1 MIRRIHISSIL
12 LLFIV
17 AVASCRY
24 NEMEPGR
31 DSSIKVNDNRIAF
44 DVGAARSASPQTKV
58 SAVQQ
63 GKKVF
68 LCADGTDSLYL
79 SATVSDNND
88 QVFAETPAVKG
99 AHVTTENLENFY
111 VSANI
116 DASLRYFPFTAVG
129 QEDKADGVYT
139 LDYYWPQDT
148 LDFFATNFCPTMTPD
163 PLITSDFGDIAD
175 LVEFEYSL
183 TKSAGAEPYN
193 YTSVSWEDNLLY
205 VGYEGDNYIGQFAY
219 AHKEPDPSVNQD
231 ARFQPDYVFAISQN
245 RSQNQGVVPL
255 RFAHCFSAVTFR
267 LGSAFMSEEGR
278 QVKSI
283 SISGVPNTGTC
294 DISELDGQMDF
305 VWHTDDAERTTFT
318 QDIASEGD
326 ETNIQ
331 NGQIINADELTFMLI
346 PHEISEDET
355 ITITFGLHAGEDSA
369 HDWVVQ
375 LKIRDLFADDTDPE
389 WLPGKKYTYTLVSEE
404 SVDIEITD
412 EFTST
417 EPMIKGNLDIKN
429 KGVCPVYVRAY
440 VIGWWE
446 NEAGDVVH
454 PWVKTDGQWS
464 GTQWTDGVFVPGVG
478 KWKLGGDGCFYYTQ
492 PLWSGDS
499 ADPLFDTYTL
509 QQTTPPVTGARLI
522 LNVVTQAVIHYKASE
537 AWPELSALT
546 AGIAE

>member
-31 DSSIKVNDNRIAF
+31 ESSIKANDNHIAF
-44 DVGAARSASPQTKV
+44 QVGAAQSASSQTK
-58 SAVQQ
+58 AYPAQQ
-63 GKKVF
+63 GRKVF

-79 SATVSDNND
+79 SASVSDNTT
-88 QVFAETPAVKG
+88 QVFTGTPAVKG
-99 AHVTTENLENFY
+99 AQVTTENLELFH
-111 VSANI
+111 VTANV

-129 QEDKADGVYT
+129 QEDKADDVYT

-148 LDFFATNFCPTMTPD
+148 LDFFATNFDPVMTPD
-163 PLITSDFGDIAD
+163 PLVTSVLGDIAD
-175 LVEFEYSL
+175 LDEFEASL
-183 TKSAGAEPYN
+183 TKSSGVEPYS
-193 YTSVSWEDNLLY
+193 YTSISWEDNLLY

-267 LGSAFMSEEGR
+267 IGSAFMSSEGR

-283 SISGVPNTGTC
+283 RISGVPNTGTC
-294 DISELDGQMDF
+294 DISEQDGQMDF

-326 ETNIQ
+326 ATNIE
-331 NGQIINADELTFMLI
+331 NNQIINADELTFMLI

-389 WLPGKKYTYTLVSEE
+389 WLPGKRYTYTIVSEE
-404 SVDIEITD
+404 TVDIQISD
-412 EFTST
+412 EFIST
-417 EPMIKGNLDIKN
+417 DPMIKGNLDILN
-429 KGVCPVYVRAY
+429 KGIAPVYVRAY

-446 NEAGDVVH
+446 NESGDLVH

-464 GTQWTDGVFVPGVG
+464 GTQWTDGVFVPGAG
-478 KWKLGGDGCFYYTQ
+478 KWKLGGDGFFYYSQ

-522 LNVVTQAVIHYKASE
+522 LNVVTQAIIHYKVSD
-537 AWPELSALT
+537 AWPD
-546 AGIAE
+546 AGVQFGGMN